1 MPRKIGAEKTTLE
14 KYNETK
20 TDIIPEGIILRI
32 KELGNLLNIFF
43 DKAFFTINNK
53 IEISELKVS
62 IKKSFP
68 TVVKLRDI
76 FKK

>member
-1 MPRKIGAEKTTLE
+1 MPRKIWAEKTTLE

-20 TDIIPEGIILRI
+20 TDIIPEWIILRI
-32 KELGNLLNIFF
+32 KELWNLLNIFF